1 MIDFYSRKADL
12 VLVIGDFNAKSHNC
26 LTTDTTTPEGA
37 QMDPITSLCGMKQ
50 LISELANI
58 L

>member
-12 VLVIGDFNAKSHNC
+12 VLMIGDFHAKSHNC

-37 QMDPITSLCGMKQ
+37 QMDSITSLCGMKQ
-50 LISELANI
+50 LIL
-58 L
+58 